1 MSKIVI
7 VDDDRVTVALLEK
20 ALSSADVQILSA
32 ANGQVGQGL
41 IGGERPEVVIIDL
54 LIPQIDGFEL
64 CRWIRNNPDLKET
77 KIIIMSAVYKG
88 VYFQRDINDS
98 GADAFLAKPLNMQE
112 LRAKVESFLKKGGNP
127 SPSGG

>member
-7 VDDDRVTVALLEK
+7 VEDDRVTVALLEK
-20 ALSSADVQILSA
+20 ALSSADVQVLSA
-32 ANGQVGQGL
+32 PNGL
-41 IGGERPEVVIIDL
+41 IGLNLVSHERPEVVIIDL

-64 CRWIRNNPDLKET
+64 CRRIRNNPDLEET

-88 VYFQRDINDS
+88 VYFKRDISDS
-98 GADAFLAKPLNMQE
+98 GADAFLVKPLNVQE

-127 SPSGG
+127 